1 MEQQDA
7 VHFDMDLLQRDMLP
21 EIVAAFIVSVV
32 AFGIRVAWRGA
43 RARLRR
49 RAGTATHQA
58 TSDLEPERTRARL
71 VASCVGLVIVS
82 VPLIL
87 RLVPPNGIYG
97 FRTGAT
103 RSTPAI
109 WYQANA
115 FMGWALSIAAG
126 ASAAVLVVLPRRTR
140 RWLLWAVFFGPVA
153 GAIVLS
159 FVYLSRL

>member
-1 MEQQDA
+1 MEA
-7 VHFDMDLLQRDMLP
+7 VPIPELL
-21 EIVAAFIVSVV
+21 AALVVS
-32 AFGIRVAWRGA
+32 AIAIAIRFAWRAG

-49 RAGTATHQA
+49 RAKINTHRA
-58 TSDLEPERTRARL
+58 ISDPEPIRARL
-71 VASCVGLVIVS
+71 IASCVGLVIIS

-87 RLVPPNGIYG
+87 RLVPPNGMYG